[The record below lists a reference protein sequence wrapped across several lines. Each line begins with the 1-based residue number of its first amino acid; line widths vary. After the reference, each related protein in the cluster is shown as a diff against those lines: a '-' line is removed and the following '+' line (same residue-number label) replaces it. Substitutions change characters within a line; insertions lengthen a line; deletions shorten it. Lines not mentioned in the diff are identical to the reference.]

1 MNPSS
6 AGGRWGALMA
16 SRAYKQLMKLEADK
30 SVVDVVHT
38 KIDELRDGQ
47 FTMDNYS
54 VIIGTADAIP
64 IYRARMSNDLRIIY
78 QVDIVPERSLQFDH
92 QILKILCIDSRAH
105 IDYNFWARVSSSLYQ
120 RPFGGEYKDR
130 CIFRLP
136 KDTTNNFIYLPAK
149 YPHDDAM
156 FTTEPVYLPDNYYE
170 GSEDQTKG
178 RADPHALGAVKAAS
192 EAGYERYIPV
202 NKALYNSVRANVEVN
217 LPILLDPLERA
228 IVHNKSASI
237 VIGRSGT
244 GKTTALV
251 YKMRAIHLQDQESTI
266 RQMVVTRSR
275 VLAKHIE
282 ATFRSLIESASI
294 ANKTSSELSIMA
306 EQYKERVDP
315 AVIEFDNELDLRED
329 LPPQFSL
336 LEDSHFPLFISF
348 DKLCSLLE
356 GDLLEHEQKE
366 RGYQMSIRC
375 DNIVD
380 FKVFQFEYWPKFKSN
395 LKLGLDPASVYS
407 EIMGVIK
414 GSSNAMKSPDGFLS
428 RNEYLVG
435 TTRKA
440 LCQPDAGPRT
450 QTHNTPEHHKKTK
463 GERSER
469 DPADRQVMLPIKQAV
484 SQALIF
490 QDSSAVE
497 SCYR

>member
-6 AGGRWGALMA
+6 AGDFWGVLMA

-30 SVVDVVHT
+30 SVVDVVRT
-38 KIDELRDGQ
+38 KIYELRDGQ

-54 VIIGTADAIP
+54 AIIGTADAIP

-78 QVDIVPERSLQFDH
+78 QVDIVPERSLQ
-92 QILKILCIDSRAH
+92 
-105 IDYNFWARVSSSLYQ
+105 

-136 KDTTNNFIYLPAK
+136 KDTTNSFIYLPAK

-440 LCQPDAGPRT
+440 LCQLDAGLRT
-450 QTHNTPEHHKKTK
+450 QIYNIFEHYKKIK
-463 GERSER
+463 GERFER
-469 DPADRQVMLPIKQAV
+469 DPADRIRPLLNLVTDDVIQ
-484 SQALIF
+484 SQALETRSKYLVDF
-490 QDSSAVE
+490 LYVDEVQDNLMSDIHCE
-497 SCYR
+497 